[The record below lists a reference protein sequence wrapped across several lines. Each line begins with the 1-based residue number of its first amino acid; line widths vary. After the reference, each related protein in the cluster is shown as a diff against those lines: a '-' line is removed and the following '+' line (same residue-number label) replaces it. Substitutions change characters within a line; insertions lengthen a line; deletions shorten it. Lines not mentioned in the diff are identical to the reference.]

1 MAPKN
6 GGFEWQ
12 PEASE
17 ALASLLEVENTHAVI
32 RSEPECPL
40 AFVELFASDGE
51 VSNGKYFFLKIRY
64 FWILVTIDILIYSLV
79 HCFCEFSLDSY
90 QNCCLVFV

>member
-17 ALASLLEVENTHAVI
+17 TLASLLEVENTHAVI

-51 VSNGKYFFLKIRY
+51 VSNGKYFFKKNSLFLDFGDHRY
-64 FWILVTIDILIYSLV
+64 PDLLCGPLLLRI
-79 HCFCEFSLDSY
+79 FS
-90 QNCCLVFV
+90 